1 LFLGVDVMVAK
12 LIKPASLMLSLA
24 MFAMPL
30 QAHASCANF
39 LDDVG
44 STSLGVSYKKDPE
57 TGKIVALMMMGEAS
71 FLAPKSSL
79 VRKAKKKA
87 LMNAKAEFV
96 RFMKEDFVAAD
107 LVSDLTAEAKT
118 TDSNGNTT
126 GQVEEISAMAETMA
140 SSSQAVISG
149 IVVLGEC
156 VDTEEKVA
164 MVFAGWKPELSAAG
178 AEARKAMKAEAGSSA
193 AGTQTAANSGAAT
206 TSNSGS
212 SSSTASSSQSTD
224 RSTTKV
230 GITVITVEA
239 EGEGANLKQATNE
252 AIRSAIAQVLGEKFA
267 SSQLSTDFTASVEV
281 TGANG
286 DTVGAALETSTQLD
300 VTASEVSGIVS
311 GYSYLSKEEIST
323 GIKVVLNV
331 EIPKYELSLDKNKN
345 TLIVFRPEIKKA
357 DGITASEMDQ
367 IADAIRND
375 LENILNE
382 SGKLEVL
389 DRSYLQQRNIE
400 LGTVAVGN
408 NSMTELARVGNLAGA
423 DFMLVMEFEKLS
435 SKVEEK
441 TVGANVIVRQVF
453 DGSANFKVIEV
464 ATSNI
469 VSSGKVPVRRLKF
482 RKDNGVSQFSVKVSD
497 LVSRRIVRKLGGNV
511 SNASLGGGDDSQNVK
526 KAAERAEARLKK
538 LEEEVKN
545 DW

>member
-1 LFLGVDVMVAK
+1 MVAK

-30 QAHASCANF
+30 QAYASCANF

-107 LVSDLTAEAKT
+107 LASDLTAEAKT

-441 TVGANVIVRQVF
+441 TVGENVIVRQVF

-469 VSSGKVPVRRLKF
+469 VSSGKVPVQRLKF

>member
-1 LFLGVDVMVAK
+1 MVAK

-30 QAHASCANF
+30 QAYASCANF

-57 TGKIVALMMMGEAS
+57 TGKIVALMMMGEAN
-71 FLAPKSSL
+71 FLTPKSSL

-107 LVSDLTAEAKT
+107 LVSDLTAEATT

-178 AEARKAMKAEAGSSA
+178 ADARKAMKAEAGSSA
-193 AGTQTAANSGAAT
+193 AGTQTAVNSGAAT

-224 RSTTKV
+224 RGTTKV

-267 SSQLSTDFTASVEV
+267 SSQLSTDFTATVEV

-286 DTVGAALETSTQLD
+286 DTAGAALETSTQLD

-311 GYSYLSKEEIST
+311 GYSYLSKEEVST

-331 EIPKYELSLDKNKN
+331 EIPKYESSLDKNKN

-441 TVGANVIVRQVF
+441 TVGENVIVRQVF
-453 DGSANFKVIEV
+453 NGSANFKVIEV

-482 RKDNGVSQFSVKVSD
+482 KKDNGVSQFSGKVSD

>member
-1 LFLGVDVMVAK
+1 MVAK

-30 QAHASCANF
+30 QAYASCANF

-57 TGKIVALMMMGEAS
+57 TGKIVALMMMGEAN
-71 FLAPKSSL
+71 FLTPKSSL

-107 LVSDLTAEAKT
+107 LVSDLTAEATT

-178 AEARKAMKAEAGSSA
+178 ADARKAMKAEAGSSA
-193 AGTQTAANSGAAT
+193 AGTQTAVNSGAAT
-206 TSNSGS
+206 TSNGGS

-224 RSTTKV
+224 RRTTKV

-267 SSQLSTDFTASVEV
+267 SSQLSTDFTATVEV

-286 DTVGAALETSTQLD
+286 DTAGAALETSTQLD

-311 GYSYLSKEEIST
+311 GYSYLSKEEVST

-331 EIPKYELSLDKNKN
+331 EIPKYESSLDQNKN

-357 DGITASEMDQ
+357 DGINASEMDQ

-389 DRSYLQQRNIE
+389 DRSYLQERNIE
-400 LGTVAVGN
+400 LGTVAAGN

-441 TVGANVIVRQVF
+441 TVGENVIVRQVF

-482 RKDNGVSQFSVKVSD
+482 KKENGVSQFSGKVSD

>member
-1 LFLGVDVMVAK
+1 MVAK

-30 QAHASCANF
+30 QAYASCANF

-57 TGKIVALMMMGEAS
+57 TGKIVALMMMGEAN
-71 FLAPKSSL
+71 FLTPKSSL

-107 LVSDLTAEAKT
+107 LVSDLTAEATT

-178 AEARKAMKAEAGSSA
+178 ADARKAMKAEAGSSA
-193 AGTQTAANSGAAT
+193 AGTQTAVNSGAAT
-206 TSNSGS
+206 TSNGGS

-224 RSTTKV
+224 RGTTKV

-267 SSQLSTDFTASVEV
+267 SSQLSTDFTATVEV

-286 DTVGAALETSTQLD
+286 DTAGAALETSTQLD

-311 GYSYLSKEEIST
+311 GYSYLSKEEVST

-331 EIPKYELSLDKNKN
+331 EIPKYESSLDKNKN

-389 DRSYLQQRNIE
+389 DRSYLQERNIE
-400 LGTVAVGN
+400 LGTVAAGN

-441 TVGANVIVRQVF
+441 TVGENVIVRQVF
-453 DGSANFKVIEV
+453 NGSANFKVIEV

-482 RKDNGVSQFSVKVSD
+482 KKDNGVSQFSGKVSD

>member
-1 LFLGVDVMVAK
+1 MVAK

-30 QAHASCANF
+30 QAYASCANF

-57 TGKIVALMMMGEAS
+57 TGKIVALMMMGEAN
-71 FLAPKSSL
+71 FLTPKSSL

-107 LVSDLTAEAKT
+107 LVSDLTAEATT

-178 AEARKAMKAEAGSSA
+178 ADARKAMKAEAGSSA
-193 AGTQTAANSGAAT
+193 AGTQTAVNSGAAT
-206 TSNSGS
+206 TSNGGS

-224 RSTTKV
+224 RGTTKV

-267 SSQLSTDFTASVEV
+267 SSQLSTDFTATVEV

-286 DTVGAALETSTQLD
+286 DTAGAALETSTQLD

-311 GYSYLSKEEIST
+311 GYSYLSKEEVST

-331 EIPKYELSLDKNKN
+331 EIPKYESSLDKNKN

-382 SGKLEVL
+382 SGNLEVL
-389 DRSYLQQRNIE
+389 DRSYLQERNIE
-400 LGTVAVGN
+400 LGTVAAGN

-441 TVGANVIVRQVF
+441 TVGENVIVRQVF
-453 DGSANFKVIEV
+453 NGSANFKVIEV

-482 RKDNGVSQFSVKVSD
+482 KKDNGVSQFSGKVSD

>member
-1 LFLGVDVMVAK
+1 MVAK

-30 QAHASCANF
+30 QAYASCANF

-57 TGKIVALMMMGEAS
+57 TGKIVALMMMGEAN
-71 FLAPKSSL
+71 FLTPKSSL

-107 LVSDLTAEAKT
+107 LVSDLTAEATT

-178 AEARKAMKAEAGSSA
+178 ADARKAMKAEAGSSA
-193 AGTQTAANSGAAT
+193 AGTQTAVNSGAAT
-206 TSNSGS
+206 TSNGGS

-224 RSTTKV
+224 RRTTKV

-267 SSQLSTDFTASVEV
+267 SSQLSTDFTATVEV

-286 DTVGAALETSTQLD
+286 DTAGAALETSTQLD

-311 GYSYLSKEEIST
+311 GYSYLSKEEVST

-331 EIPKYELSLDKNKN
+331 EIPKYESSLDKNKN

-389 DRSYLQQRNIE
+389 DRSYLQERNIE
-400 LGTVAVGN
+400 LGTVAAGN

-441 TVGANVIVRQVF
+441 TVGENVIVRQVF

-482 RKDNGVSQFSVKVSD
+482 KKDNGVSQFSGKVSD

>member
-1 LFLGVDVMVAK
+1 MVAK

-30 QAHASCANF
+30 QAYASCANF

-57 TGKIVALMMMGEAS
+57 TGKIVALMMMGEAN
-71 FLAPKSSL
+71 FLTPKSSL

-107 LVSDLTAEAKT
+107 LVSDLTAEATT

-178 AEARKAMKAEAGSSA
+178 ADARKAMKAEAGSSA
-193 AGTQTAANSGAAT
+193 AGTQTAVNSGAAT
-206 TSNSGS
+206 TSNGGS

-224 RSTTKV
+224 RGTTKV

-267 SSQLSTDFTASVEV
+267 SSQLSTDFTATVEV

-286 DTVGAALETSTQLD
+286 DTAGAALETSTQLD

-311 GYSYLSKEEIST
+311 GYSYLSKEEVST

-331 EIPKYELSLDKNKN
+331 EIPKYESSLDKNKN

-389 DRSYLQQRNIE
+389 DRSYLQERNIE
-400 LGTVAVGN
+400 LGTVAAGN

-441 TVGANVIVRQVF
+441 TVGENVIVRQVF
-453 DGSANFKVIEV
+453 NGSANFKVIEV

-482 RKDNGVSQFSVKVSD
+482 KKDNGVSQVSGKVSD

>member
-1 LFLGVDVMVAK
+1 MVAK

-30 QAHASCANF
+30 QAYASCANF

-57 TGKIVALMMMGEAS
+57 TGKIVALMMMGEAN
-71 FLAPKSSL
+71 FLTPKSSL

-107 LVSDLTAEAKT
+107 LVSDLTAEATT

-178 AEARKAMKAEAGSSA
+178 ADARKAMKAEAGSSA
-193 AGTQTAANSGAAT
+193 AGTQTAVNSGAAT

-224 RSTTKV
+224 RGTTKV

-267 SSQLSTDFTASVEV
+267 SSQLSTDFTATVEV

-286 DTVGAALETSTQLD
+286 DTAGAALETSTQLD

-311 GYSYLSKEEIST
+311 GYSYLSKEEVST

-331 EIPKYELSLDKNKN
+331 EIPKYESSLDKNKN

-389 DRSYLQQRNIE
+389 DRSYLQERNIE
-400 LGTVAVGN
+400 LGTVAAGN

-423 DFMLVMEFEKLS
+423 DFMLVMEFEKLG

-441 TVGANVIVRQVF
+441 TVGENVIVRQVF

-482 RKDNGVSQFSVKVSD
+482 KKDNGVSQFSGKVSD

>member
-1 LFLGVDVMVAK
+1 MVAK

-30 QAHASCANF
+30 QAYASCANF

-57 TGKIVALMMMGEAS
+57 TGKIVALMMMGEAN
-71 FLAPKSSL
+71 FLTPKSSL

-107 LVSDLTAEAKT
+107 LVSDLTAEATT

-178 AEARKAMKAEAGSSA
+178 ADARKAMKAEAGSSA
-193 AGTQTAANSGAAT
+193 AGTHTAVNSGAAT

-224 RSTTKV
+224 RGTTKV

-267 SSQLSTDFTASVEV
+267 SSQLSTDFTATVEV

-286 DTVGAALETSTQLD
+286 DTAGAALETSTQLD

-311 GYSYLSKEEIST
+311 GYSYLSKEEVST

-331 EIPKYELSLDKNKN
+331 EIPKYESSLDKNKN

-389 DRSYLQQRNIE
+389 DRSYLQERNIE
-400 LGTVAVGN
+400 LGTVAAGN

-441 TVGANVIVRQVF
+441 TVGENVIVRQVF
-453 DGSANFKVIEV
+453 NGSANFKVIEV

-482 RKDNGVSQFSVKVSD
+482 KKDNGVSQFSGKVSD

>member
-1 LFLGVDVMVAK
+1 MVAK

-30 QAHASCANF
+30 QAYASCANF

-57 TGKIVALMMMGEAS
+57 TGKIVALMMMGEAN
-71 FLAPKSSL
+71 FLTPKSSL

-107 LVSDLTAEAKT
+107 LVSDLTAEATT

-178 AEARKAMKAEAGSSA
+178 ADARKAMKAEAGSSA
-193 AGTQTAANSGAAT
+193 AGTQTAVNSGAAT

-224 RSTTKV
+224 RGTTKV

-267 SSQLSTDFTASVEV
+267 SSQLSTDFTATVEV

-286 DTVGAALETSTQLD
+286 DTAGAALETSTQLD

-311 GYSYLSKEEIST
+311 GYSYLSKEEVST

-331 EIPKYELSLDKNKN
+331 EIPKYESSLDKNKN

-389 DRSYLQQRNIE
+389 DRSYLQERNIE
-400 LGTVAVGN
+400 LGTVAAGN

-441 TVGANVIVRQVF
+441 TVGENVIVRQVF

-482 RKDNGVSQFSVKVSD
+482 KKDNGVSQFSGKVSD

>member
-1 LFLGVDVMVAK
+1 MVAK

-30 QAHASCANF
+30 QAYASCANF

-57 TGKIVALMMMGEAS
+57 TGKIVALMMMGEAN
-71 FLAPKSSL
+71 FLTPKSSL

-107 LVSDLTAEAKT
+107 LVSDLTAEATT

-178 AEARKAMKAEAGSSA
+178 ADARKAMKAEAGSSA
-193 AGTQTAANSGAAT
+193 AGTQTAVNSGAAT

-224 RSTTKV
+224 RGTTKV

-267 SSQLSTDFTASVEV
+267 SSLLSTDFTATVEV

-286 DTVGAALETSTQLD
+286 DTAGAALETSTQLD

-311 GYSYLSKEEIST
+311 GYSYLSKEEVST

-331 EIPKYELSLDKNKN
+331 EIPKYESSLDKNKN

-389 DRSYLQQRNIE
+389 DRSYLQERNIE
-400 LGTVAVGN
+400 LGTVAAGN

-441 TVGANVIVRQVF
+441 TVGENVIVRQVF
-453 DGSANFKVIEV
+453 NGSANFKVIEV

-482 RKDNGVSQFSVKVSD
+482 KKDNGVSQFSGKVSD

>member
-1 LFLGVDVMVAK
+1 MVAK

-30 QAHASCANF
+30 QAYASCANF

-57 TGKIVALMMMGEAS
+57 TGKIVALMMMGEAN
-71 FLAPKSSL
+71 FLTPKSSL

-107 LVSDLTAEAKT
+107 LVSDLTAEATT

-178 AEARKAMKAEAGSSA
+178 ADARKAMKAEAGSSA

-224 RSTTKV
+224 RGTTKV

-267 SSQLSTDFTASVEV
+267 SSQLSTDFTATVEV

-286 DTVGAALETSTQLD
+286 DTAGAALETSTQLD

-311 GYSYLSKEEIST
+311 GYSYLSKEEVST

-331 EIPKYELSLDKNKN
+331 EIPKYESSLDKNKN

-389 DRSYLQQRNIE
+389 DRSYLQERNIE
-400 LGTVAVGN
+400 LGTVAAGN

-423 DFMLVMEFEKLS
+423 EFMLVMEFEKLS

-441 TVGANVIVRQVF
+441 TVGENVIVRQVF

-482 RKDNGVSQFSVKVSD
+482 KKDNGVSQFSGKVSD

>member
-1 LFLGVDVMVAK
+1 MVAK

-30 QAHASCANF
+30 QAYASCANF

-57 TGKIVALMMMGEAS
+57 TGKIVALMMMGEAN
-71 FLAPKSSL
+71 FLTPKSSL

-107 LVSDLTAEAKT
+107 LVSDLTAEATT
-118 TDSNGNTT
+118 TDANGNTT

-178 AEARKAMKAEAGSSA
+178 ADARKAMKAEAGSSA
-193 AGTQTAANSGAAT
+193 TGTQTAVNSGAAT

-224 RSTTKV
+224 RGTTKV

-267 SSQLSTDFTASVEV
+267 SSQLSTDFTATVEV

-286 DTVGAALETSTQLD
+286 DTAGAALETSTQLD

-311 GYSYLSKEEIST
+311 GYSYLSKEEVST

-331 EIPKYELSLDKNKN
+331 KIPKYESSLDKNKN

-389 DRSYLQQRNIE
+389 DRSYLQERNIE
-400 LGTVAVGN
+400 LGTVAAGN

-441 TVGANVIVRQVF
+441 TVGDNVIVRQVF
-453 DGSANFKVIEV
+453 NGSANFKVIEV

-482 RKDNGVSQFSVKVSD
+482 KKDNGVSQFSGKVSD

-511 SNASLGGGDDSQNVK
+511 LNASPGGGDDSQNVK

>member
-1 LFLGVDVMVAK
+1 MVAK

-30 QAHASCANF
+30 QAYASCANF

-441 TVGANVIVRQVF
+441 TVGENVIVRQVF

-469 VSSGKVPVRRLKF
+469 VSSGKVPVQRLKF

>member
-1 LFLGVDVMVAK
+1 MVAK

-30 QAHASCANF
+30 QAYASCANF

-57 TGKIVALMMMGEAS
+57 TGKIVALMMMGEAN
-71 FLAPKSSL
+71 FLTPKSSL

-107 LVSDLTAEAKT
+107 LVSDLTAEATT

-178 AEARKAMKAEAGSSA
+178 ADARKAMKAEAGSSA
-193 AGTQTAANSGAAT
+193 AGTQTAVNSGAAT

-224 RSTTKV
+224 RGTTKV

-267 SSQLSTDFTASVEV
+267 SSQLSTDFTATVEV

-286 DTVGAALETSTQLD
+286 DTAGAALETSTQLD

-311 GYSYLSKEEIST
+311 GYSYLSKEEVST

-331 EIPKYELSLDKNKN
+331 EIPKYESSLDKNKN

-389 DRSYLQQRNIE
+389 DRSYLQERNIE
-400 LGTVAVGN
+400 LGTVAAGN

-441 TVGANVIVRQVF
+441 TVGENVIVRQVF
-453 DGSANFKVIEV
+453 NGSANFKVIEV

-482 RKDNGVSQFSVKVSD
+482 KKDNGVSQFSGKVSD

>member
-1 LFLGVDVMVAK
+1 MVAK

-30 QAHASCANF
+30 QAYASCANF

-57 TGKIVALMMMGEAS
+57 TGKIVALMMMGEAN
-71 FLAPKSSL
+71 FLTPKSSL

-107 LVSDLTAEAKT
+107 LVSDLTAEATT

-178 AEARKAMKAEAGSSA
+178 ADARKAMKAEAGSSA
-193 AGTQTAANSGAAT
+193 AGTQTAVNSGAAT
-206 TSNSGS
+206 TSNGGS

-224 RSTTKV
+224 RRTTKV

-267 SSQLSTDFTASVEV
+267 SSQLSTDFTATVEV

-286 DTVGAALETSTQLD
+286 DTAGAALETSTQLD

-311 GYSYLSKEEIST
+311 GYSYLSKEEVST

-331 EIPKYELSLDKNKN
+331 EIPKYESSLDKNKN

-389 DRSYLQQRNIE
+389 DRSYLQERNIE

-441 TVGANVIVRQVF
+441 TVGENVIVRQVF
-453 DGSANFKVIEV
+453 NGSANFKVIEV

-482 RKDNGVSQFSVKVSD
+482 KKDNGVSQFSGKVSD

>member
-1 LFLGVDVMVAK
+1 MVAK

-30 QAHASCANF
+30 QAYASCANF

-57 TGKIVALMMMGEAS
+57 TGKIVALMMMGEAN
-71 FLAPKSSL
+71 FLTPKSSL

-107 LVSDLTAEAKT
+107 LVSDLTAEATT

-178 AEARKAMKAEAGSSA
+178 ADARKAMKAEAGSSA
-193 AGTQTAANSGAAT
+193 AGTQTAVNSGAAT

-224 RSTTKV
+224 RGTTKV

-267 SSQLSTDFTASVEV
+267 SSQLSTDFTATVEV

-286 DTVGAALETSTQLD
+286 DTAGAALETSTQLD

-311 GYSYLSKEEIST
+311 GYSYLSKEEVST

-331 EIPKYELSLDKNKN
+331 EIPKYESSLDKNKN

-389 DRSYLQQRNIE
+389 DRSYLQERNIE
-400 LGTVAVGN
+400 LGTVAAGN

-423 DFMLVMEFEKLS
+423 EFMLVMEFEKLS

-441 TVGANVIVRQVF
+441 TVGENVIVRQVF

-482 RKDNGVSQFSVKVSD
+482 KKDNGVSQFSGKVSD

>member
-1 LFLGVDVMVAK
+1 MVAK

-30 QAHASCANF
+30 QAYASCANF

-57 TGKIVALMMMGEAS
+57 TGKIVALMMMGEAN
-71 FLAPKSSL
+71 FLTPKSSL

-107 LVSDLTAEAKT
+107 LVSDLTAEATT

-178 AEARKAMKAEAGSSA
+178 ADARKAMKAEAGSSA
-193 AGTQTAANSGAAT
+193 AGTQTAVNSGAAT
-206 TSNSGS
+206 TSNGGS

-224 RSTTKV
+224 RRTTKV

-267 SSQLSTDFTASVEV
+267 SSQLSTDFTATVEV

-286 DTVGAALETSTQLD
+286 DTAGAALETSTQLD

-311 GYSYLSKEEIST
+311 GYSYLSKEEVST

-331 EIPKYELSLDKNKN
+331 EIPKYESSLDKNKN

-389 DRSYLQQRNIE
+389 DRSYLQERNIE
-400 LGTVAVGN
+400 LGTVAAGN

-441 TVGANVIVRQVF
+441 TVGENVIVRQVF
-453 DGSANFKVIEV
+453 NGSANFKVIEV

-482 RKDNGVSQFSVKVSD
+482 KKDNGVSQFSGKVSD

>member
-1 LFLGVDVMVAK
+1 MVAK

-30 QAHASCANF
+30 QAYASCANF

-57 TGKIVALMMMGEAS
+57 TGKIVALIMMGEAN
-71 FLAPKSSL
+71 FLTPKSSL

-107 LVSDLTAEAKT
+107 LVSDLTAEATT

-178 AEARKAMKAEAGSSA
+178 ADARKAMKAEAGSSA
-193 AGTQTAANSGAAT
+193 AGTQTAVNSGAAT

-224 RSTTKV
+224 RGTTKV

-267 SSQLSTDFTASVEV
+267 SSQLSTDFTATVEV

-286 DTVGAALETSTQLD
+286 DTAGAALETSTQLD

-311 GYSYLSKEEIST
+311 GYSYLSKEEVST

-331 EIPKYELSLDKNKN
+331 EIPKYESSLDKNKN

-389 DRSYLQQRNIE
+389 DRSYLQERNIE
-400 LGTVAVGN
+400 LGTVAAGN

-441 TVGANVIVRQVF
+441 TVGENVIVRQVF
-453 DGSANFKVIEV
+453 NGSANFKVIEV

-482 RKDNGVSQFSVKVSD
+482 KKDNGVSQFSGKVSD

>member
-1 LFLGVDVMVAK
+1 MVAK

-30 QAHASCANF
+30 QAYASCANF

-57 TGKIVALMMMGEAS
+57 TGKIVALMMMGEAN
-71 FLAPKSSL
+71 FLTPKSSL

-107 LVSDLTAEAKT
+107 LVSDLTAEATT

-156 VDTEEKVA
+156 VDPEEKVA

-178 AEARKAMKAEAGSSA
+178 ADARKAMKAEAGSSA
-193 AGTQTAANSGAAT
+193 AGTQTAVNSGAAT
-206 TSNSGS
+206 TSNGGS

-224 RSTTKV
+224 RRTTKV

-267 SSQLSTDFTASVEV
+267 SSQLSTDFTATVEV

-286 DTVGAALETSTQLD
+286 DTAGAALETSTQLD

-311 GYSYLSKEEIST
+311 GYSYLSKEEVST

-331 EIPKYELSLDKNKN
+331 EIPKYESSLDKNKN

-389 DRSYLQQRNIE
+389 DRSYLQERNIE
-400 LGTVAVGN
+400 LGTVAAGN

-441 TVGANVIVRQVF
+441 TVGENVIVRQVF
-453 DGSANFKVIEV
+453 NGSANFKVIEV

-482 RKDNGVSQFSVKVSD
+482 KKDNGVSQFSGKVSD

-511 SNASLGGGDDSQNVK
+511 SNASLGGGDDPQNVK

>member
-1 LFLGVDVMVAK
+1 MVAK

-30 QAHASCANF
+30 QAYASCANF

-57 TGKIVALMMMGEAS
+57 TGKIVALMMMGEAN
-71 FLAPKSSL
+71 FLTPKSSL

-107 LVSDLTAEAKT
+107 LVSDLTAEATT

-164 MVFAGWKPELSAAG
+164 MVFRGWKPELSAAG
-178 AEARKAMKAEAGSSA
+178 ADARKAMKAEAGSSA
-193 AGTQTAANSGAAT
+193 AGTQTAVNSGAAT

-224 RSTTKV
+224 RGTTKV

-267 SSQLSTDFTASVEV
+267 SSQLSTDFTATVEV

-286 DTVGAALETSTQLD
+286 DTAGAALETSTQLD

-311 GYSYLSKEEIST
+311 GYSYLSKEEVST

-331 EIPKYELSLDKNKN
+331 EIPKYESSLDKNKN

-389 DRSYLQQRNIE
+389 DRSYLQERNIE
-400 LGTVAVGN
+400 LGTVAAGN

-441 TVGANVIVRQVF
+441 TVGENVIVRQVF
-453 DGSANFKVIEV
+453 NGSANFKVIEV

-482 RKDNGVSQFSVKVSD
+482 KKDNGVSQFSGKVSD

>member
-1 LFLGVDVMVAK
+1 MVAK

-30 QAHASCANF
+30 QAYASCANF

-57 TGKIVALMMMGEAS
+57 TGKIVALMMMGEAN
-71 FLAPKSSL
+71 FLTPKSSL

-107 LVSDLTAEAKT
+107 LVSDLTAEATT

-178 AEARKAMKAEAGSSA
+178 ADARKAMKAEAGSSA
-193 AGTQTAANSGAAT
+193 TGTQTTANSGAAT
-206 TSNSGS
+206 TSNGGS

-224 RSTTKV
+224 RGTTKV

-267 SSQLSTDFTASVEV
+267 SSQLSTDFTATVEV

-286 DTVGAALETSTQLD
+286 DTAGAALETSTQLD

-311 GYSYLSKEEIST
+311 GYSYLSKEEVST

-331 EIPKYELSLDKNKN
+331 EIPKYESSLDKNKN

-389 DRSYLQQRNIE
+389 DRSYLQERNIE
-400 LGTVAVGN
+400 LGTVAAGN

-441 TVGANVIVRQVF
+441 TVGENVIVRQVF

-482 RKDNGVSQFSVKVSD
+482 KKDNGVSQFSGKVSD